1 MNFWDRVDT
10 LLENKGMSRKELA
23 AEAVF
28 DVSGIGK
35 GKSKKLNSSPSV
47 DIAVRIARVLGTTV
61 EYLVTGEIPSSQP
74 QNLNLDSFYKYERT
88 IRNLSVIPEKQQ
100 KDIENLIED
109 ISASYSV
116 DVSEHN

>member
-23 AEAVF
+23 AEASF

-35 GKSKKLNSSPSV
+35 GKSKKLNSSPSA

-61 EYLVTGEIPSSQP
+61 EYLVSGEIPSSQT
-74 QNLNLDSFYKYERT
+74 QNLNLDSFYKYERS
-88 IRNLSVIPEKQQ
+88 IRNLATLPEKQQ
-100 KDIENLIED
+100 KAIENLIED
-109 ISASYSV
+109 ISASYGS
-116 DVSEHN
+116 DESSSN